1 MRSYNHI
8 RERDAVLLAT
18 DALTNAILGDAW
30 TLDAHMAI
38 KGRLLD
44 IIDGDGRR
52 VVRILT
58 HERQVAI
65 YGWCYCEY
73 NEGNDE
79 LFTDC
84 PEQGDDQ

>member
-1 MRSYNHI
+1 MRSRAEI

-52 VVRILT
+52 VVRDLANT
-58 HERQVAI
+58 AGGAQ
-65 YGWCYCEY
+65 
-73 NEGNDE
+73 
-79 LFTDC
+79 
-84 PEQGDDQ
+84 

>member
-1 MRSYNHI
+1 MKSRAHI

-30 TLDAHMAI
+30 SLDAHVAI

-52 VVRILT
+52 VVRDLADGT
-58 HERQVAI
+58 Q
-65 YGWCYCEY
+65 
-73 NEGNDE
+73 
-79 LFTDC
+79 FM
-84 PEQGDDQ
+84 GDK

>member
-1 MRSYNHI
+1 MRSRAEI

-52 VVRILT
+52 VVRDIANT
-58 HERQVAI
+58 AGGAQ
-65 YGWCYCEY
+65 
-73 NEGNDE
+73 
-79 LFTDC
+79 
-84 PEQGDDQ
+84 

>member
-1 MRSYNHI
+1 MRSRAEI

-30 TLDAHMAI
+30 TLDSHMAI

-52 VVRILT
+52 VVRDLANGT
-58 HERQVAI
+58 R
-65 YGWCYCEY
+65 
-73 NEGNDE
+73 
-79 LFTDC
+79 FM
-84 PEQGDDQ
+84 GDK

>member
-1 MRSYNHI
+1 MRSRANI

-30 TLDAHMAI
+30 SLDAHMAI

-52 VVRILT
+52 VVRDLADGT
-58 HERQVAI
+58 Q
-65 YGWCYCEY
+65 
-73 NEGNDE
+73 
-79 LFTDC
+79 FM
-84 PEQGDDQ
+84 GDK